1 MNQKPIARCEANGV
15 DAYTYP
21 FYVKPA
27 RGMEPAYIFLE
38 DHVYNFTTEE
48 VEEIMPDLIYIENE
62 KDLQK
67 LGFKRNED
75 GIYLVSIL
83 EESWLRGGES

>member
-1 MNQKPIARCEANGV
+1 MHQKPIARCAANGV
-15 DAYTYP
+15 DAYSYP
-21 FYVKPA
+21 FYVRPA

-48 VEEIMPDLIYIENE
+48 AEEIMPHLVCIEDE

-67 LGFKRNED
+67 LGFEKNKD
-75 GIYLVSIL
+75 GIYLVSTI
-83 EESWLRGGES
+83 EEPWLPGGES